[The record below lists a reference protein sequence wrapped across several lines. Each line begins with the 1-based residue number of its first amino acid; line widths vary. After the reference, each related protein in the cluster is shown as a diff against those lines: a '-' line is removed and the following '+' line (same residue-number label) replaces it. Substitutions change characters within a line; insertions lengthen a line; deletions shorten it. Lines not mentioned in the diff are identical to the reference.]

1 MSSCLAAGLE
11 AATIAA
17 TVGAVVGTE
26 SAPATVCDG
35 ETAEE
40 EEEVAE
46 EEVATELLVLPSA
59 LELVIT

>member
-40 EEEVAE
+40 EEME